1 MTTTGDLYD
10 AEQKPEEGSIER
22 FYYDK
27 GAKTIDEK
35 IDKLQKQLQEF
46 PNHQIPKQQRLKE
59 LQFKWNRLRAEMTQK
74 VNDKKAEQAKWKKA
88 YDDVNDDNNA
98 IDNTISP
105 AQQAMLGGRIT
116 FERDNG
122 ENVD

>member
-10 AEQKPEEGSIER
+10 AEQLPEEGSIER

-27 GAKTIDEK
+27 GANTIEEK
-35 IDKLQKQLQEF
+35 IEKLEKQLQEF

-59 LQFKWNRLRAEMTQK
+59 LQFKWNRLRATVAQQ
-74 VNDKKAEQAKWKKA
+74 VVDKKAEQAKWKKA
-88 YDDVNDDNNA
+88 YEEVKDDKNA

-105 AQQAMLGGRIT
+105 IDTAMLNGSIRI
-116 FERDNG
+116 ERDY
-122 ENVD
+122 E